1 MPVVRSL
8 VLAAGMLFLVAPA
21 FAEDLR
27 DVPAL
32 RARVTDL
39 TGTLTVNDA
48 ATLDAQLA
56 TLEEDTGS
64 QVAVLIV
71 DSTLPES
78 IEQYAIRVAD
88 AWRLGRGGVDDGILI
103 LVALSDRRIR
113 MDVGYGLEGALP
125 DARANR
131 IIDERMTPRFAAGDV
146 AGGLAAGVDALAASI
161 RGEALPAPAQRSR
174 GLPDIGG
181 MLPIL
186 LIVGMTIGGALK
198 RALGSFPGAMLAGGI
213 VGVIVW
219 FLVGVILT
227 ALLAGII
234 AFVVTMFMSAGPGAW
249 SSGRGYGGGF
259 GGRGGGGFSGGG
271 GRFGGGGA
279 SGGW

>member
-1 MPVVRSL
+1 MSVVRN
-8 VLAAGMLFLVAPA
+8 LALATGLLFLVAPA
-21 FAEDLR
+21 LAEDLR

-39 TGTLTVNDA
+39 TGSLTVNETADLEGQLR
-48 ATLDAQLA
+48 TLDEL
-56 TLEEDTGS
+56 TGS

-71 DSTLPES
+71 DSTAPES

-88 AWRLGRGGVDDGILI
+88 RWRLGRRGVDDGVLI
-103 LVALSDRRIR
+103 LVALADRRIR
-113 MDVGYGLEGALP
+113 LEVGYGLEGALP

-146 AGGLAAGVDALAASI
+146 TGGLAAGIDALAASI

-174 GLPDIGG
+174 GLPDPGG
-181 MLPIL
+181 LLPIL
-186 LIVGMTIGGALK
+186 LIVGMTLGGALK
-198 RALGSFPGAMLAGGI
+198 RAFGAFPGAMLAGGI
-213 VGVIVW
+213 VAVIVW
-219 FLVGVILT
+219 FLVGVIVT
-227 ALLAGII
+227 ACIAGVI
-234 AFVVTMFMSAGPGAW
+234 AFFIILFLSAGPGAW
-249 SSGRGYGGGF
+249 TSGRGYGGGF
-259 GGRGGGGFSGGG
+259 GGGGGFSGGG